1 MRKLVPHS
9 SLRQANDVSGR
20 EREAIFPA
28 IFRATSTSAMKT
40 PMIIIG
46 TISPSRS
53 AASITVGTIL
63 SYMALPSGNG
73 ATKTAPLRRYDE
85 DHLEI

>member
-1 MRKLVPHS
+1 
-9 SLRQANDVSGR
+9 
-20 EREAIFPA
+20 
-28 IFRATSTSAMKT
+28 MKT